1 MGEVRVLRRAPGR
14 APGRRRGSL
23 GKTWVRFLVPLSHGI
38 QVEVAARRGSGYL
51 PWCVRRPDRVV
62 WLHPG
67 RSYGEVVSMKR
78 KRQATEQVGGVA
90 SASPASKLLESV
102 SSVVKHLT
110 VRQYDDGAVRTPG
123 TLLIKTV
130 GSMWQLTAKD
140 PDSCQQLIVLAATC
154 DDALLMLSMLL
165 EADDAPWEPDPWA
178 SQKAPKKSR
187 K

>member
-23 GKTWVRFLVPLSHGI
+23 GKSWTRFLVMLAHGI
-38 QVEVAARRGSGYL
+38 AVEVAAKRGSGYL
-51 PWCVRRPDRVV
+51 PWCVRRPGRET

-67 RSYGEVVSMKR
+67 RSYDEVVNMKR
-78 KRQATEQVGGVA
+78 KRQAVEQAGGVA
-90 SASPASKLLESV
+90 SASATSKLLESV
-102 SSVVKHLT
+102 SSIVKHLT
-110 VRQYDDGAVRTPG
+110 VRQYDDGSLRTPG
-123 TLLIKTV
+123 TLLVKTV

-178 SQKAPKKSR
+178 KPQGAKKTR